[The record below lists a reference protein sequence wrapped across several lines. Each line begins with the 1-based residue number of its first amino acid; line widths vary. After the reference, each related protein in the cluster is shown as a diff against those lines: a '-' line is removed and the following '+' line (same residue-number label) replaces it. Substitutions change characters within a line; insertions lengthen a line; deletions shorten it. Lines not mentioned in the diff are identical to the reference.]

1 VVFDHINVRV
11 MEYLKQKSEI
21 EETKML
27 SLSHQDLANELGTT
41 RVVISRILKQF
52 EKENKIELLRGAIRL
67 L

>member
-1 VVFDHINVRV
+1 MFDHINVRV